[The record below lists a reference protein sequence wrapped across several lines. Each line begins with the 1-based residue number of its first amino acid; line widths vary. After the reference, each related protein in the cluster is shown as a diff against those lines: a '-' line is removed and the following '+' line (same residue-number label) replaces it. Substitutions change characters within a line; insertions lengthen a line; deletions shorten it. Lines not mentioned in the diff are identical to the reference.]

1 MTELKL
7 LNLEQIA
14 ARRVPLEEANVK
26 ASRSSNWVC
35 HYCSK
40 KFSSEV
46 VFLKH
51 ACEAKRRAL
60 EMKSPLGQAAY
71 SYFKLWFKLRRFG
84 EQSIS
89 AFTES
94 RFYRTF
100 INFAQMVIDAN
111 ISKPEKYVEL
121 MVEEN
126 IQPPLWCKDA
136 AYAIYLDWYD
146 RTYDPLQQVSDSID
160 YLITLTEKEKV
171 PLESIFE
178 HLGSQ
183 KVLALMRQRRLS
195 PWFLYKSSKFIALL
209 RKLDKQELN
218 AFGLVANISLWAE
231 RFKKNKKLTD
241 EIVEIVKGVGL

>member
-1 MTELKL
+1 MNELKL
-7 LNLEQIA
+7 LNPEQIA
-14 ARRVPLEEANVK
+14 ARRVPLEEVSAK
-26 ASRSSNWVC
+26 AARSSNWIC

-51 ACEAKRRAL
+51 ACEEKRRAL

-84 EQSIS
+84 EQPVS
-89 AFTES
+89 AFVES
-94 RFYRTF
+94 RFYRMF
-100 INFAQMVIDAN
+100 INFAQMVVDAN
-111 ISKPEKYVEL
+111 IAKPEKYIQL
-121 MVEEN
+121 MVDAN
-126 IQPPLWCKDA
+126 IQPPLWCKDG

-146 RTYDPLQQVSDSID
+146 KTYDPLQQVSDSIE
-160 YLITLTEKEKV
+160 YLMTIAEKEGV
-171 PLESIFE
+171 PLTSIFE

-195 PWFLYKSSKFIALL
+195 PWFLYKSTKFIELL

-218 AFGLVANISLWAE
+218 AFGIVANISMWAN
-231 RFKKNKKLTD
+231 RFKKKESLTK
-241 EIVEIVKGVGL
+241 EIITIVQGVGL